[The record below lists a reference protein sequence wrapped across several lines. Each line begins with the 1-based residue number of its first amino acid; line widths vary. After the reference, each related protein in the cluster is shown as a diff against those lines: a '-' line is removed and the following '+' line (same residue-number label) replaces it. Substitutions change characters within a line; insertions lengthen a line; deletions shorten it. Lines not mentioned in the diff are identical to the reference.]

1 MSNFGSLSSKKASQE
16 ILEIVKKTDVFPIFP
31 SFRCQAF
38 EAAKAAATE
47 AAKAA
52 ATQAAAEGVES
63 YAEQIASQQA
73 KVRREDFWRVRS
85 SGVFGWRPWHEWE
98 TWKREMFLVALL
110 EGKTIVV

>member
-1 MSNFGSLSSKKASQE
+1 M
-16 ILEIVKKTDVFPIFP
+16 LEKGVKKRLKNDVFPIFP
-31 SFRCQAF
+31 SSRCQAF

-73 KVRREDFWRVRS
+73 KVQREEFWRGRS
-85 SGVFGWRPWHEWE
+85 
-98 TWKREMFLVALL
+98 
-110 EGKTIVV
+110 